1 MDKHDKC
8 NVYDIFYLFIEEPVR
23 NEESEHSCKCWINI
37 IENKYYIILQL
48 SYQYTGWRYMLMI
61 FSICLAKSLY
71 QIRRVV
77 CMFMY
82 ILYIVC
88 VLLGIHFASVSTHL
102 QLDFGSSDL
111 VVFFLQK
118 CTFDFFLKFDC
129 ICYSLHECLKSF
141 SYDNGAE
148 IFANPSTLKQVLD
161 TSILFAEDSPFFYK
175 KNNKGCVNVTYDFF
189 VGTHNF
195 FYPTRISVHKK
206 KWSSDLDNLFNKFCL
221 KCPCS

>member
-8 NVYDIFYLFIEEPVR
+8 NVYDIFYLFIEEPVGIQ
-23 NEESEHSCKCWINI
+23 ESEQSCKCWINI
-37 IENKYYIILQL
+37 IVNKYYIILQL

-71 QIRRVV
+71 QTRRVV

-111 VVFFLQK
+111 VVFFYKNVLLIS
-118 CTFDFFLKFDC
+118 FLNL
-129 ICYSLHECLKSF
+129 I
-141 SYDNGAE
+141 A
-148 IFANPSTLKQVLD
+148 FA
-161 TSILFAEDSPFFYK
+161 IL
-175 KNNKGCVNVTYDFF
+175 CMNV
-189 VGTHNF
+189 
-195 FYPTRISVHKK
+195 
-206 KWSSDLDNLFNKFCL
+206 
-221 KCPCS
+221 